1 MLILYRV
8 GTSHRHWVHSWTIA
22 EFELSMLLDW
32 HLHLVRV
39 KAMINSVELNDFFLE
54 EWSGLLAFLVI
65 HATRL
70 RPVRL
75 ERVQPSEFC
84 FGLTD
89 DSVSLLTAAVGSLDV
104 ISLTRSS
111 TAVAIVHECLG

>member
-1 MLILYRV
+1 MMLILYRV
-8 GTSHRHWVHSWTIA
+8 GTSHRHLAHSWIIA
-22 EFELSMLLDW
+22 EFELLSMLLDW
-32 HLHLVRV
+32 HSVRV
-39 KAMINSVELNDFFLE
+39 KAINYSIELNDFFLE

-70 RPVRL
+70 RPARL
-75 ERVQPSEFC
+75 EREQPSEFC

-89 DSVSLLTAAVGSLDV
+89 DLVSLLTAAVGSLDV